1 MGISVGRPRLDTRKA
16 FRRGFAL
23 ILPPL
28 LAGEISKGE
37 AARRLMVSRRSLGRY
52 LAANEEAQKAAWTEE
67 FERFWKAQLQSS
79 SEPEEDFPHP

>member
-1 MGISVGRPRLDTRKA
+1 MSFAGRPRLDQDKTFREA
-16 FRRGFAL
+16 FAR

-52 LAANEEAQKAAWTEE
+52 LAADEKAQKAAWAEE

-79 SEPEEDFPHP
+79 SESEEDFRHP